1 MKKLLTVAALMGVA
15 SLSFG
20 QGIVNFGN
28 TTASITHVQTNSVV
42 GGANTG
48 RISGPAGSY
57 YFALF
62 VAPNGTA
69 FNPALT
75 GWSFVATATN
85 TGALGRFYGANTTDG
100 QSVPGF
106 GISSTASFL
115 VAGWSANLGSSWQ
128 QVQPWYEALQAT
140 GLAPTAGAFGFSR
153 VASDIVLG
161 GGAIPVPNI
170 FGTAATQ
177 ATGFQLA
184 LAPTTIIPEPTSF
197 ALAGLGAAA
206 LMIFRRR
213 K

>member
-1 MKKLLTVAALMGVA
+1 MKKLLTVAALLSVA
-15 SLSFG
+15 SWSFG
-20 QGIVNFGN
+20 QGYVNFAN
-28 TTASITHVQTNSVV
+28 TTASSTHVSTNSVV

-69 FNPALT
+69 FNPELT
-75 GWSFVATATN
+75 GWSLVGIAQN
-85 TGALGRFYGANTTDG
+85 TGTLGRFFGSTDTNG
-100 QSVPGF
+100 QQVPGY

-115 VAGWSANLGSSWQ
+115 VAGWSANLGTTWQ
-128 QVQPWYEALQAT
+128 AVLPWYEASRTPA
-140 GLAPTAGAFGFSR
+140 GVPTDGFFGFSR

-161 GGAIPVPNI
+161 GGSIPVPNL
-170 FGTAATQ
+170 FGAAATQ
-177 ATGFQLA
+177 ATGFQLGLQTA
-184 LAPTTIIPEPTSF
+184 TVIPEPSSF